1 MLRYAAL
8 TPPAQKPQCKARS
21 HSPLRSESGQSRPH
35 TCNMAN
41 EVQAITQLLGVPLW
55 SSKGASLSKL
65 PSAFPNAAEH
75 CAGVMPLLLEEHRHS
90 LRQALQMLRPVTAPY
105 HVRVQEV
112 AVDGK
117 GPVHGEEGLQTVM
130 RASCVVTGGSN
141 ASSAACAAPSDEEG
155 KTISS
160 GKPTAT
166 LRNYSLVLLSRDN
179 VLPGERIS
187 SAAGSAWCLG
197 LVAGRPY
204 SCRVGV
210 AAVEGGTG
218 VSPPGGQ
225 CSVYALDSALSAAVE
240 AGRGPA
246 QGGVKRRR
254 NSTRADGEWFMWE
267 LGHAVTALR
276 EVQALHALPKAAHPS
291 LVHAIVCGKPQVS
304 AGVLPFQVDVRR
316 LFVDAALQA
325 RLEAAF
331 TPAQFRAIMAA
342 ALPGVHQPS
351 TPPMDAAGDTA
362 PPPPLSPVCLIQG
375 PPGTGKTTTLVATL
389 NAVHVNAYNAFH
401 ETLLRGTKA
410 VQAALA
416 PQLQAGPTPPGDEAG
431 PAPPPPPTPSG
442 PSVGDAPPPDAK
454 RPRPSVL
461 RRTATP
467 PGPSVLQKLLATQA
481 GSSRHGSGVQRAK
494 YALKPSPGLLHWL
507 MRDESALADI
517 GTLVRGSL
525 STKPRMLIV
534 APSNTAVDNII
545 RRVLSTKFQD
555 GHGMRYTPPL
565 LRLGRSGDPDVR
577 QAGVVLHTRVAA
589 YMDMPDDRL
598 LVAEQRLAKDVHGL
612 TQALAQLKHAAVTE
626 CRRQVAAALQRGAGE
641 EERSAVA
648 EGVAQAH
655 AGHLLD
661 LAKKHFA
668 VAAEL
673 RRLKLVRRCRASGL
687 RADVGAARDALRQEC
702 LAEAELVFATLSS
715 SARSEI
721 GEYTD
726 ASGLA
731 FDVVVVDEAG
741 QCTEASSLVPLQH
754 GAQQLVLVGD
764 PQQLPATV
772 LSREAAE
779 AGLDRSLFARLAEAG
794 HVVHLL
800 DTQYRMHPDIAAFP
814 SKHFYEGRVGDAPS
828 VCGPARQ
835 QLWHALPLM
844 APLRLLNVRIGA
856 ASTGTGGTSYSNLAE
871 ARAALAL
878 AAGLVA
884 WRGSRP
890 KRETDPADAPDPVP
904 LQFSG
909 TIGIFTP
916 YEAQRALLRKLY
928 KERVAAEAAAGAVWP
943 TAAVD
948 ISTVDGAQGQ
958 ERDVVILSTVR
969 TVAPPAVGK
978 RSRKRSIG
986 FLKDVRRMNVALT
999 RAKYALWVVA
1009 SVTAL
1014 RVNPDWAAFVQ
1025 HCEAEGAVAA
1035 LHAPLRDSLTAT
1047 VEGGIIKEPAA

>member
-1 MLRYAAL
+1 
-8 TPPAQKPQCKARS
+8 
-21 HSPLRSESGQSRPH
+21 
-35 TCNMAN
+35 
-41 EVQAITQLLGVPLW
+41 
-55 SSKGASLSKL
+55 
-65 PSAFPNAAEH
+65 
-75 CAGVMPLLLEEHRHS
+75 
-90 LRQALQMLRPVTAPY
+90 
-105 HVRVQEV
+105 
-112 AVDGK
+112 
-117 GPVHGEEGLQTVM
+117 
-130 RASCVVTGGSN
+130 
-141 ASSAACAAPSDEEG
+141 
-155 KTISS
+155 
-160 GKPTAT
+160 
-166 LRNYSLVLLSRDN
+166 
-179 VLPGERIS
+179 
-187 SAAGSAWCLG
+187 
-197 LVAGRPY
+197 
-204 SCRVGV
+204 
-210 AAVEGGTG
+210 
-218 VSPPGGQ
+218 
-225 CSVYALDSALSAAVE
+225 
-240 AGRGPA
+240 
-246 QGGVKRRR
+246 
-254 NSTRADGEWFMWE
+254 
-267 LGHAVTALR
+267 
-276 EVQALHALPKAAHPS
+276 
-291 LVHAIVCGKPQVS
+291 
-304 AGVLPFQVDVRR
+304 
-316 LFVDAALQA
+316 
-325 RLEAAF
+325 
-331 TPAQFRAIMAA
+331 
-342 ALPGVHQPS
+342 
-351 TPPMDAAGDTA
+351 
-362 PPPPLSPVCLIQG
+362 
-375 PPGTGKTTTLVATL
+375 
-389 NAVHVNAYNAFH
+389 
-401 ETLLRGTKA
+401 TLLRGTKA

-545 RRVLSTKFQD
+545 
-555 GHGMRYTPPL
+555 P
-565 LRLGRSGDPDVR
+565 
-577 QAGVVLHTRVAA
+577 

-598 LVAEQRLAKDVHGL
+598 LVAEQRLVKDVHGL

-687 RADVGAARDALRQEC
+687 RTDVGAARDALRQEC

-814 SKHFYEGRVGDAPS
+814 SKHFYEGRVGDAAS

-878 AAGLVA
+878 AAGL
-884 WRGSRP
+884 
-890 KRETDPADAPDPVP
+890 
-904 LQFSG
+904 
-909 TIGIFTP
+909 
-916 YEAQRALLRKLY
+916 
-928 KERVAAEAAAGAVWP
+928 
-943 TAAVD
+943 
-948 ISTVDGAQGQ
+948 
-958 ERDVVILSTVR
+958 
-969 TVAPPAVGK
+969 
-978 RSRKRSIG
+978 
-986 FLKDVRRMNVALT
+986 
-999 RAKYALWVVA
+999 
-1009 SVTAL
+1009 
-1014 RVNPDWAAFVQ
+1014 
-1025 HCEAEGAVAA
+1025 
-1035 LHAPLRDSLTAT
+1035 
-1047 VEGGIIKEPAA
+1047 